1 MNANQVVMAIL
12 AVFFVL
18 GAVDR
23 CIGNRIGFG
32 PEFERGFKLMGPIAL
47 SVLGLTCIAPAVAEL
62 LQGVV
67 VPVYHFFGAD
77 AAMFA
82 GTFFSPDAGGYAVA
96 KQLAEDPELGYF
108 GGLVVSSIFGAAI
121 TMAIP
126 VAMGLIAPEDVR
138 HLAVGMLCGFI
149 GVPLGGFVGGWLA
162 GLETMVILRNLAPV
176 LIIAAVVIFGLAL
189 FPRQT
194 IVVFQIM
201 AKVLLIMIMIGLAAG
216 AVEKLTGLALVED
229 MQPITEGFLT
239 VGSIG
244 LTLGGALPLIWLVTR
259 TLEKPLERTGARLGV
274 NGASIAGF
282 FVSLASVV
290 PAYATMK
297 DMNTRGKVMVSAFTA
312 TSANIL
318 GPHLGY
324 VASVNESYIIPMMG
338 AKVAAAVVGLPLALF
353 FCKRLFEKEKGGET
367 A

>member
-1 MNANQVVMAIL
+1 MNANQVVMIIL

-32 PEFERGFKLMGPIAL
+32 PEFERGFRLMGPIAL

-67 VPVYHFFGAD
+67 VPVYHIFGAD

-96 KQLAEDPELGYF
+96 EQLAEDPELAFF

-126 VAMGLIAPEDVR
+126 VAMGLIAKEDVR
-138 HLAVGMLCGFI
+138 CLAVGMLCGII

-162 GLETMVILRNLAPV
+162 GLETLVILRNMAPV
-176 LIIAAVVIFGLAL
+176 LIIAGVVIFGLAL

-194 IVVFQIM
+194 IFVFQVL
-201 AKVLLIMIMIGLAAG
+201 AKLLLIMIMIGLAAG
-216 AVEKLTGLALVED
+216 AVEKLTGLTLIED
-229 MQPITEGFLT
+229 MKPITDGFLT

-259 TLEKPLERTGARLGV
+259 TMEKPLERAGAKLGV
-274 NGASIAGF
+274 NGVTIAGF
-282 FVSLASVV
+282 FVSLASIV

-297 DMNTRGKVMVSAFTA
+297 DMNVRGKVLVSAFTA

-324 VASVNESYIIPMMG
+324 VASVNENYIIPMMG
-338 AKVAAAVVGLPLALF
+338 AKVAAALIGLPLALF
-353 FCKRLFEKEKGGET
+353 FCRRLFEKGET